1 MHSPI
6 LYQKLLTRIQALQ
19 DMHYNCSEKYSRF
32 NIYLF
37 APSIT
42 ITTVSSIASFLSA
55 SEYITPDVKIILST
69 MIGILTIISTML
81 QSFANTLKY
90 PAKMESHQLAADEY
104 SKLLT
109 KLQFEYINPNE
120 DNFFE
125 TVESKILEIKN
136 NCKYYPL
143 QSIVNK
149 YREKLSLEN
158 FTSQVAEEKTSLV

>member
-1 MHSPI
+1 MSPPI

-19 DMHYNCSEKYSRF
+19 DMHYNCSEIYSNF

-37 APSIT
+37 APSVT
-42 ITTVSSIASFLSA
+42 ITTLSSIASFLTA
-55 SEYITPDVKIILST
+55 SEYITTDMKSVFSIIV
-69 MIGILTIISTML
+69 GILTIISAML
-81 QSFANTLKY
+81 QSFTNTLKY

-125 TVESKILEIKN
+125 NIESKILEIKN
-136 NCKYYPL
+136 NCKYYPP
-143 QSIVNK
+143 QTIVNK

-158 FTSQVAEEKTSLV
+158 FTNEVSEKLRLI